1 MKSIFFYLSLICFG
15 FSFSQEIP
23 SPVVSKIAVDTIS
36 EDSLPMALIVLK
48 EVTVTDKNK
57 SIERNKRIYFL
68 TKKVRKVYPYAK
80 LASERLT
87 ILNERLSKIK
97 SKSER
102 KKYTLL
108 VQRYMEDEFEA
119 ELRKMSRTDGRIL
132 VKLIHRQTGRT
143 TYDLVKELR
152 SGWNAFWYNST
163 AKMFDINLKSEYHPD
178 TNEEDF
184 LIETILQQSFRFR
197 ILENKEPAIPINYN
211 VIANKWS
218 SNGL

>member
-15 FSFSQEIP
+15 FSFSQEKP
-23 SPVVSKIAVDTIS
+23 SAVFTQMTVDTIA

-87 ILNERLSKIK
+87 ILNDRLSKMK
-97 SKSER
+97 SKSDK
-102 KKYTLL
+102 KKYTRL
-108 VQRYMEDEFEA
+108 VQHYMEDEFEA
-119 ELRKMSRTDGRIL
+119 KLKKMSRTDGRIL
-132 VKLIHRQTGRT
+132 VKLIHRQTGQT

-197 ILENKEPAIPINYN
+197 ILEYKEPAIPINYN
-211 VIANKWS
+211 VIASKWS
-218 SNGL
+218 SNL

>member
-15 FSFSQEIP
+15 FSFSQEKP
-23 SPVVSKIAVDTIS
+23 STVSSKMTVDTIA

-87 ILNERLSKIK
+87 ILNERLAKMK
-97 SKSER
+97 SKSDK
-102 KKYTLL
+102 KKYTRL

-119 ELRKMSRTDGRIL
+119 KLKKMSRTDGRI
-132 VKLIHRQTGRT
+132 
-143 TYDLVKELR
+143 
-152 SGWNAFWYNST
+152 
-163 AKMFDINLKSEYHPD
+163 
-178 TNEEDF
+178 
-184 LIETILQQSFRFR
+184 
-197 ILENKEPAIPINYN
+197 
-211 VIANKWS
+211 
-218 SNGL
+218 

>member
-1 MKSIFFYLSLICFG
+1 MKTILASLGLACFG
-15 FSFSQEIP
+15 FSFSQEMPRPI
-23 SPVVSKIAVDTIS
+23 VSEILEDTLS
-36 EDSLPMALIVLK
+36 VDSLPIPLIVLK

-57 SIERNKRIYFL
+57 SVERNKRIYFL

-80 LASERLT
+80 LAAERLT
-87 ILNERLSKIK
+87 ILNERLAKMK
-97 SKSER
+97 SKSDK
-102 KKYTLL
+102 KKYTRL

-119 ELRKMSRTDGRIL
+119 KLKKMSRTDGRIL
-132 VKLIHRQTGRT
+132 VKLIHRQTGHT

-197 ILENKEPAIPINYN
+197 LLENKEPAIPINYN
-211 VIANKWS
+211 VLANKWS
-218 SNGL
+218 SNGH

>member
-1 MKSIFFYLSLICFG
+1 MKTILACLSFVCFG
-15 FSFSQEIP
+15 FSFSQETRL
-23 SPVVSKIAVDTIS
+23 PVVYEVLEDTLS
-36 EDSLPMALIVLK
+36 EDSLPIPLIVLK

-87 ILNERLSKIK
+87 ILNERLSKMK
-97 SKSER
+97 SKSDK
-102 KKYTLL
+102 KKYTRL

-119 ELRKMSRTDGRIL
+119 KLKKMTRTDGRIL
-132 VKLIHRQTGRT
+132 VKLIHRQTGHT

-211 VIANKWS
+211 VIASKWS
-218 SNGL
+218 SNL

>member
-15 FSFSQEIP
+15 FSFSQEKP
-23 SPVVSKIAVDTIS
+23 STVSSKMTVDTIA

-87 ILNERLSKIK
+87 ILNERLAKMK
-97 SKSER
+97 SKSDK
-102 KKYTLL
+102 KKYTRL

-119 ELRKMSRTDGRIL
+119 KLKKMSRTDGRIL
-132 VKLIHRQTGRT
+132 VKLIHRQTGQT
-143 TYDLVKELR
+143 TFDLVKELR

-197 ILENKEPAIPINYN
+197 ILENKEPAVPINYN
-211 VIANKWS
+211 VIASKWS
-218 SNGL
+218 SNL